1 MIDIV
6 LSLVFAAPLLIIM
19 IYPAMKITEFLETK
33 MKINEKLYNRLT
45 VTITVVL
52 SLIFGILLHIT

>member
-19 IYPAMKITEFLETK
+19 AYPAMKITELLEKKFT
-33 MKINEKLYNRLT
+33 INEKLYNKLT
-45 VTITVVL
+45 VGITILL
-52 SLIFGILLHIT
+52 SLIFGILLEIT